1 MAQVTEA
8 RPASPTATE
17 AKPTSPAEAFY
28 RAVRE
33 HNDRARLL
41 AREGRCGGCIGAG
54 KARNCV
60 ICGGLR

>member
-1 MAQVTEA
+1 METSEAQRA
-8 RPASPTATE
+8 YYA
-17 AKPTSPAEAFY
+17 
-28 RAVRE
+28 AVRE

-54 KARNCV
+54 KGRNCA